1 MNEAAG
7 EAGDQFSLCTKARR
21 IDPLDLRDEVEVTIH
36 GDDLFDP
43 VIDHGGVMGRIARG
57 YVLVEDL
64 GSGLSY

>member
-43 VIDHGGVMGRIARG
+43 VIDHGASWAASLRG
-57 YVLVEDL
+57 TVNLFL
-64 GSGLSY
+64 